1 MRAPLVD
8 TYDLGLAYAHIGSGR
23 FGNRPSPEGVDNTLP
38 SPMQARELI
47 KGSSTGFARSPMR
60 WIR

>member
-23 FGNRPSPEGVDNTLP
+23 FGNRPSPEDVDNTLP
-38 SPMQARELI
+38 SPMQVRELI
-47 KGSSTGFARSPMR
+47 KGFVDRLRKITDALD
-60 WIR
+60 